1 VNATTCLIKADQP
14 MYYAACPE
22 EGNNKKVTEENGK
35 WFCEATQKTYD
46 TCRRRYI
53 MRVKV
58 QDSSGAGWV
67 NVFHDQ
73 AVHMLG
79 MEAEDMHKL
88 RSDDPPAYERAVKR
102 AQFNDW
108 SLKLKSKTEE
118 YNGESRRRLTVVH
131 CGKPDYA
138 VEAKHLLSLIQGVSA

>member
-1 VNATTCLIKADQP
+1 VLFSQIPNQAAHCFTSNAGDCCPYIAIYRTLTTFLSQP
-14 MYYAACPE
+14 
-22 EGNNKKVTEENGK
+22 
-35 WFCEATQKTYD
+35 Q
-46 TCRRRYI
+46 
-53 MRVKV
+53 
-58 QDSSGAGWV
+58 
-67 NVFHDQ
+67 
-73 AVHMLG
+73 
-79 MEAEDMHKL
+79 DMHKL